1 MEGGASVTGL
11 NADQWIAVVNSRL
24 RNYVFVAF
32 YTVIGS
38 IANLALIL
46 QFGPGAP
53 LAFKCAMALSVVT
66 VAVIAVL
73 PSKAIFEE
81 IAAARKDR
89 VPQWEG
95 TNYSEHVDKAPLTL
109 WMSLTLLF
117 HAAVL
122 VVQIWA
128 IFSV

>member
-1 MEGGASVTGL
+1 MTGL

-32 YTVIGS
+32 YTVIGTVS
-38 IANLALIL
+38 NLALIM
-46 QFGPGAP
+46 QFAPGAS
-53 LAFKCAMALSVVT
+53 LAFKYAMALSVVT

-73 PSKAIFEE
+73 PSKSIFEE
-81 IAAARKDR
+81 IAAARNDR
-89 VPQWEG
+89 IPEMQG
-95 TNYSEHVDKAPLTL
+95 THLLAFVDKAPFTFWIALTV
-109 WMSLTLLF
+109 LF

-128 IFSV
+128 IFSA